1 MNKLIAASI
10 LAALLVTPVAFAN
23 DVDKLIGAAAGAAI
37 GSTIGK
43 GDGRT
48 IAIAAGAVIGA
59 SLADDG
65 RRKHHRRHHDD
76 YDAGYHYGSNG
87 IVYSRSYDSYSN
99 MESEF
104 YRHCRKRVPERYDR
118 NYGARRAWISGCVN
132 RRIVEQREYEN
143 DAYHDGSREYRR
155 HHD

>member
-1 MNKLIAASI
+1 MNKLITAAI
-10 LAALLVTPVAFAN
+10 LATLLVTPVAFAN

-48 IAIAAGAVIGA
+48 IAMAAGAVIGA

-65 RRKHHRRHHDD
+65 RRKHHRRHHDE

-87 IVYSRSYDSYSN
+87 IIYSRSYNSYSD

-118 NYGARRAWISGCVN
+118 NSGARRAWIGGCVN
-132 RRIVEQREYEN
+132 RRIAEQQEYEHE
-143 DAYHDGSREYRR
+143 AYRDGSGRYHRE
-155 HHD
+155 